1 MCRKK
6 DYAFLVFMHGISHSR
21 QLKRKTYCV
30 LIIEIPQG
38 EDYFVFHDLSGLLMI
53 CIAIWKRSCSTAFRD
68 YLRVTFEIMSN
79 LKKSTRVLHK
89 TFKSMIIAKKNQL

>member
-1 MCRKK
+1 M
-6 DYAFLVFMHGISHSR
+6 
-21 QLKRKTYCV
+21 
-30 LIIEIPQG
+30 LIIEIPRG
-38 EDYFVFHDLSGLLMI
+38 EDYFVFHDLSDLLMI

-89 TFKSMIIAKKNQL
+89 TLKSIIAKKNQL